1 MSKITK
7 KKLHDL
13 IERMPDDF
21 TLEDLQYHL
30 FVLQKLEKAEEDLKQ
45 GCKTYTLDEMRKIT
59 KNWHEEKEQKTE
71 NNNN

>member
-1 MSKITK
+1 MSHITK

-30 FVLQKLEKAEEDLKQ
+30 FVLQKLEKAEEQLNQ
-45 GCKTYTLDEMRKIT
+45 GCKTYTLDEMRSMAK
-59 KNWHEEKEQKTE
+59 KWHREKEDF
-71 NNNN
+71 

>member
-30 FVLQKLEKAEEDLKQ
+30 FVLQKLEKGEEQLKQ
-45 GCKTYTLDEMRKIT
+45 GCKTYTLDEMRKMA
-59 KNWHEEKEQKTE
+59 KKWH
-71 NNNN
+71 

>member
-1 MSKITK
+1 MSKISK

-30 FVLQKLEKAEEDLKQ
+30 FVLQKLEKAEEQLKQ
-45 GCKTYTLDEMRKIT
+45 GCKTYTLDEMRKMAKI
-59 KNWHEEKEQKTE
+59 WHGDKEQKRE
-71 NNNN
+71 NNID

>member
-45 GCKTYTLDEMRKIT
+45 GCKTYTLDEMRKMT
-59 KNWHEEKEQKTE
+59 KKWHEEKEQKTE

>member
-1 MSKITK
+1 MSKGTK

-30 FVLQKLEKAEEDLKQ
+30 FVLQKLEKAEEQLIE
-45 GCKTYTLDEMRKIT
+45 GCNTYSFEEMRELAK
-59 KNWHEEKEQKTE
+59 KWHKEY
-71 NNNN
+71 

>member
-7 KKLHDL
+7 KKLHEL
-13 IERMPDDF
+13 IEKIPDDF

-45 GCKTYTLDEMRKIT
+45 GCKTYTLNEMKKIT
-59 KNWHEEKEQKTE
+59 KKWHEEKEQKTE